1 MHVLITGA
9 HGFVGHALATRLA
22 REGELAGRALR
33 RLSLVDLTF
42 GGAPA
47 QECVVHRLA
56 GDLGDAAWLDHHLDG
71 DPVDM
76 VFHLASIPGGTA
88 EANYA
93 LARRV
98 NLDATL
104 SLLERGKAQVEAGAA
119 CPRFVFASSIAV
131 FGTLPELV
139 TEVAQPRPRMTYGA
153 QKLIGEIL
161 VDDFSRRAW
170 VDGVS
175 LRIPGVLARPPA
187 QTGQLSAFLSDI
199 IRELAAGRPFACP
212 MSASATTWASS
223 IGNVVDNLLHAAA
236 LPRHALGATRTFT
249 LPTTRFSMAEL
260 VDAIGALRG
269 TDTRPLVRYHPDD
282 RIETLFGRFPPLE
295 TPDAEHAGFHR
306 DADLRELV
314 RRALD
319 SL

>member
-9 HGFVGHALATRLA
+9 SGFVGHALATRLA
-22 REGELAGRALR
+22 RDGALAGRPLR
-33 RLSLVDLTF
+33 RLSLVDLSF
-42 GGAPA
+42 GGAPMR
-47 QECVVHRLA
+47 EGVVHRLP
-56 GDLGDAAWLDHHLDG
+56 GDLGDTAWLDGHLSD
-71 DPVDM
+71 DPVDA

-104 SLLERGKAQVEAGAA
+104 SLLERGKAQVDAGAA
-119 CPRFVFASSIAV
+119 CPLFVFASSIAV
-131 FGTLPELV
+131 FGTLPETM
-139 TEVAQPRPRMTYGA
+139 TEAAPPRPRMTYGA

-161 VDDFSRRAW
+161 VEDFSRRAW

-187 QTGQLSAFLSDI
+187 PTGQLSAFLSDI
-199 IRELAAGRPFACP
+199 IRELAAGRPFTCP
-212 MSASATTWASS
+212 MSATATTWASS
-223 IGNVVDNLLHAAA
+223 LGSVIDNLLHAAT
-236 LPRHALGATRTFT
+236 LPQQAPGSSRTYT
-249 LPTTRFSMAEL
+249 LPTMCFSMAEL

-269 TDTRPLVRYHPDD
+269 TDTRALVRYQPDE
-282 RIETLFGRFPPLE
+282 RIETLFGRFPPVE
-295 TPDAEHAGFHR
+295 TPEAEQAGFRR

-314 RRALD
+314 QR
-319 SL
+319 SLE